1 MSSCFQSTLAFML
14 EKSAI
19 VAIALAFDCPPLW
32 VMFPMAS
39 LLFLLLKRC
48 LEESLFVSR
57 LKNVFFSFHLI
68 SPHQIIDSLREWLL
82 HVTLVSIR
90 SCLYVRKIGDCCD
103 SISVR
108 LSTFAIHVSNGKSPF
123 PSYPVNVN
131 CCYSPSSVFKNPLP
145 CSDC

>member
-1 MSSCFQSTLAFML
+1 MSSWFQSTLVFML

-19 VAIALAFDCPPLW
+19 VAMALAFDCPPLW

-39 LLFLLLKRC
+39 LRSPLLKRC
-48 LEESLFVSR
+48 HGECMFVSR

-82 HVTLVSIR
+82 HVTLVSIH
-90 SCLYVRKIGDCCD
+90 SCRYVRKIGDCCD
-103 SISVR
+103 GISVR
-108 LSTFAIHVSNGKSPF
+108 LSTFVGHVSNGKSSF

-131 CCYSPSSVFKNPLP
+131 CCYTPSSVLINPLP